1 MNYQEAIEAAKKA
14 GKLIRISSN
23 RLDLLEGDT
32 IVGKYLGRDLKPTKK
47 KGYEDS
53 YLYSFDTDNG
63 PADVFFSGH
72 FDRTVGADLN
82 EDCIYSI
89 FYEGKV
95 DIGENQTF
103 KKYTVEEINLDLS
116 ETKEETT
123 E

>member
-1 MNYQEAIEAAKKA
+1 MNYQEALEAAKKA
-14 GKLIRISSN
+14 GKLIRLSSN
-23 RLDLLEGDT
+23 RLDMKEGDT
-32 IVGKYLGRDLKPTKK
+32 IVGKYLSRDLVPSKK

-53 YLYSFDTDNG
+53 YLYHFDLDNG
-63 PADVFFSGH
+63 PADVFLSGH
-72 FDRTVGADLN
+72 FDRTVGADLH
-82 EDCIYSI
+82 EGCIYSI
-89 FYEGKV
+89 FYEGKT